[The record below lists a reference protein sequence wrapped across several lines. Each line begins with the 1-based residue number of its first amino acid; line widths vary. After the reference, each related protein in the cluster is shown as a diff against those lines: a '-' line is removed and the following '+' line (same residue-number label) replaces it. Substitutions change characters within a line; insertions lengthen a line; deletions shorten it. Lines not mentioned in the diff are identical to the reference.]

1 MINTS
6 SKNDPKEHMARKENV
21 NVIEQMSNVLRFDVE
36 MSDESKKDRPATSNT
51 AQDSVK
57 HDIPNS

>member
-36 MSDESKKDRPATSNT
+36 MSDESKKIDLQQATQHKI
-51 AQDSVK
+51 A
-57 HDIPNS
+57 